1 MSFLKKLTSLFPS
14 PMLGDERGY
23 WIYARCNR
31 CKEVLKAR
39 IDLYNDLSIDYD
51 DPKMG
56 FYSRKVLMG
65 TSRCFQQIEVNLKFN
80 EKRKLT
86 DSQVSGGQL
95 ITNEEYEQSAPKAA

>member
-1 MSFLKKLTSLFPS
+1 MSIFKKIISLFPS
-14 PMLGDERGY
+14 PTLGDERSY

-39 IDLYNDLSIDYD
+39 VDLYNDLSVDYD

-56 FYSRKVLMG
+56 FYCRKVLMG
-65 TSRCFQQIEVNLKFN
+65 TSRCFQQIEVSLHFDQ
-80 EKRKLT
+80 KRKLT

-95 ITNEEYEQSAPKAA
+95 ISKDEFEALSKQ